1 MSTFHWLL
9 SLASIRKYSVLVLC
23 DTVSRLKLILTYE
36 CVSLVLLYMRRLS
49 LSLPQ
54 QLVLEKCH
62 CPTPAPTVSQE
73 ADVMVMLFLETAG
86 VRCPS
91 FQLSLTTMASMF
103 VCLFIDWYFFNLLLL
118 FAFPF
123 PIYIQVSSLPDRH
136 LDPVSSGPSLR
147 FCLCLLSVFFL
158 GCLQFS
164 WIFPGPFPAVSS
176 GGVFLKHVFL
186 AAVAIKGVAVF

>member
-1 MSTFHWLL
+1 M
-9 SLASIRKYSVLVLC
+9 
-23 DTVSRLKLILTYE
+23 
-36 CVSLVLLYMRRLS
+36 SLVLLYMRRLS

-54 QLVLEKCH
+54 QPGLEKCH

-73 ADVMVMLFLETAG
+73 ADVLVMLFLKTAG

-103 VCLFIDWYFFNLLLL
+103 VYLLIDFFLT
-118 FAFPF
+118 FCSFSAFLH
-123 PIYIQVSSLPDRH
+123 PIYIEVSSLPDRH
-136 LDPVSSGPSLR
+136 LDPVSSGPALR

-164 WIFPGPFPAVSS
+164 WIFLGPFPAVSS

-186 AAVAIKGVAVF
+186 AAVAIKGVSVF